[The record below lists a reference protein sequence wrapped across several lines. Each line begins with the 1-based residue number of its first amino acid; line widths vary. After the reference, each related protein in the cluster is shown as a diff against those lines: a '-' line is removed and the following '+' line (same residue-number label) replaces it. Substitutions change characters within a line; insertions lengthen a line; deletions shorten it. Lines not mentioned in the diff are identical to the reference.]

1 LIHFPGILKSFPG
14 LHSITLG
21 TEGFIPGLVASLR
34 I

>member
-1 LIHFPGILKSFPG
+1 MLKGFPG
-14 LHSITLG
+14 LHSITFG